1 MNTTPPELQQVLEQ
15 ADCLYTG
22 KEVRAALDRLAD
34 DIRADLGDRNP
45 LLICIMNGGLVTMG
59 QLLTRLNFPLQ
70 TNYLHATRYRGATK
84 GEAVVEW
91 IKFPVRSVGGR
102 HILLV
107 DDILDEGHTLKVV
120 KQWCENQG
128 AASVKV
134 ALLAEKLHQRRVEG
148 LQCDYSVLQVPDRYV
163 FGFGMD
169 YCEYWRNADGIY
181 ALNTEQT

>member
-1 MNTTPPELQQVLEQ
+1 MSITTQGLQQVLEQ
-15 ADCLYTG
+15 ADCLYSG
-22 KEVRAALDRLAD
+22 KEVRAALDRLATE
-34 DIRADLGDRNP
+34 IRLDMEDKNP

-59 QLLTRLNFPLQ
+59 QLMTRLNFPLQ
-70 TNYLHATRYRGATK
+70 TDYLHATRYRGATK
-84 GEAVVEW
+84 GDAVVEW

-102 HILLV
+102 HVLLV

-128 AASVKV
+128 ASSVKV
-134 ALLAEKLHQRRVEG
+134 ALLTEKLHDRRVAG
-148 LQCDYSVLQVPDRYV
+148 LRCDYSVLQVPDRYV

-181 ALNTEQT
+181 ALRTE